1 MGQTQNTNW
10 RAYSVPSD
18 GGVPRD
24 LAPSAPAGF
33 DPGWSPDGK
42 RVVLTLNEG
51 GTPGISLSGPG
62 IAIVDLQTGEISLLP
77 DAAQLW
83 SPRWSPDGKYIA
95 ATTADSDKLV
105 LFDFATRQW
114 TDLISMPIGYPVWS
128 HDGQYLYFDSTLTE
142 KPAFFRVRISD
153 HKLERVASLKG
164 LRRFWGQFG
173 SWTGLAPDDS
183 LLLVRD
189 TSSQE
194 IYALDWQAP

>member
-1 MGQTQNTNW
+1 M
-10 RAYSVPSD
+10 
-18 GGVPRD
+18 
-24 LAPSAPAGF
+24 PSAQAGF

-42 RVVLTLNEG
+42 SVVLTLNEA

-62 IAIVDLQTGEISLLP
+62 IAIVDLQTGNISLLP
-77 DAAQLW
+77 GAAQLF

-95 ATTADSDKLV
+95 AITADSQKVV

-114 TDLISMPIGYPVWS
+114 TDLATMQIGYHTWS
-128 HDGQYLYFDSTLTE
+128 HDGRYLYFDSTLTGH
-142 KPAFFRVRISD
+142 PAFFRVRISD
-153 HKLERVASLKG
+153 RKLEQVASLEG
-164 LRRFWGQFG
+164 VRRFWGQFG
-173 SWTGLAPDDS
+173 SWAGLAPDDS